1 MTVSLFTFVE
11 LFSRQL
17 TTLDH
22 LLAKGAEH
30 AKAADASETE
40 MLDWRLI
47 EDMQPLRFQAMVVC
61 NFSRQWPARAAGLPV
76 AEAIADTLDLAG
88 FKAAIAEAKAY
99 LAALKPEQFAGR
111 DDAPLTVEIG
121 TGMTPTLPA
130 SQWLTVFA
138 TTNLYFHL
146 STAYAILRAKGVQI
160 GKVDLFAGGL

>member
-30 AKAADASETE
+30 AKATDASEAE

-47 EDMQPLRFQAMVVC
+47 DDMAPLRFQAMVAC

-76 AEAIADTLDLAG
+76 PEAIADTLDLAG
-88 FKAAIAEAKAY
+88 FKAAIAEARAY